1 MNERLAKINIS
12 WGELFDKFSILS
24 LKAQRIKDEDKLKY
38 VNLEIKY
45 LNSVI
50 EESGFQMILSSE
62 SFLELHEINAR
73 LWDVEDKIRMK
84 DSLGEFDNDFIN
96 LARSVYLNNDLRAK
110 CKMAINTE
118 LRSPFR
124 EQKSYSDESVFT
136 KN

>member
-1 MNERLAKINIS
+1 MNEGLATINIS
-12 WGELFDKFSILS
+12 WGELFDKFSILR
-24 LKAQRIKDEDKLKY
+24 LKTENIEDPEKRHY
-38 VNLEIKY
+38 VDIEINYLET
-45 LNSVI
+45 VI
-50 EESGFQMILSSE
+50 ESAGLKDVLTSRSY
-62 SFLELHEINAR
+62 LELHKTNSE
-73 LWDVEDKIRMK
+73 LWDIEDKIRMK